1 MADIR
6 NDQIRTYVLELIAKE
21 FESNDNGE
29 KALSD
34 NFKTITCG
42 YRVRQR
48 LTFYEKPS
56 KQE

>member
-6 NDQIRTYVLELIAKE
+6 KDQIRTYVLELIAKE
-21 FESNDNGE
+21 FGSNGKGE

-34 NFKTITCG
+34 NFKTITG
-42 YRVRQR
+42 EYRDGRR
-48 LTFYEKPS
+48 RAFCAKPS